1 MLYQLSQS
9 LGSTLQLDPLLNAVM
24 DQVIGVTH
32 AERGFLM
39 LGARAEDLTFR
50 VARGMNQTTIEAPEF
65 QVSRGV
71 VQRVASEG
79 KAVVTSDAQS
89 EDWLALR
96 QSVATLGLRSIM
108 CVPLKLRGKSIGVIY
123 VDNRLQAGIF
133 RRDDLDL
140 LEAVANTAA
149 VAIENARLHEREI
162 ERSRLERELEVA
174 RQIQTSLMPPAA
186 PTLPGFDVAGFWQV
200 AREVGG
206 DFYDFVPQPGGGMGI
221 VIGDVT
227 DKGVPAALFMALAR
241 TTLRSCLAAA
251 GSPLAG
257 IHQANRLIC
266 TDAGTGMFVS
276 LYYVGLEA
284 GSRALTC
291 ISAGHN
297 PPLHLRA
304 SDRTVQP
311 LPRGGLPLGIQEA
324 ASAAETRIEL
334 LPGDSL
340 LLYTDGAVD
349 AQSEEGEFFGLQR
362 LAETMDQSR
371 LLSAAG
377 MVEAIGASVAGF
389 AAGTQ
394 PFDDITMIAIKSVG

>member
-1 MLYQLSQS
+1 
-9 LGSTLQLDPLLNAVM
+9 
-24 DQVIGVTH
+24 
-32 AERGFLM
+32 
-39 LGARAEDLTFR
+39 
-50 VARGMNQTTIEAPEF
+50 
-65 QVSRGV
+65 
-71 VQRVASEG
+71 
-79 KAVVTSDAQS
+79 
-89 EDWLALR
+89 
-96 QSVATLGLRSIM
+96 
-108 CVPLKLRGKSIGVIY
+108 
-123 VDNRLQAGIF
+123 
-133 RRDDLDL
+133 
-140 LEAVANTAA
+140 
-149 VAIENARLHEREI
+149 
-162 ERSRLERELEVA
+162 
-174 RQIQTSLMPPAA
+174 
-186 PTLPGFDVAGFWQV
+186 
-200 AREVGG
+200 
-206 DFYDFVPQPGGGMGI
+206 MGI